1 MLADNL
7 RLLRKNF
14 KLTQQ
19 EVADILGVDRSTYTF
34 YESGKS
40 TPSKENI
47 VKLCDIFNVTVG
59 YLFGV
64 EKNCPELKVADKSD
78 RVNENFEG
86 ISEISR
92 NERFILMAYRSLDNE
107 KKEEFVEAVKATLRK
122 IKESG
127 D

>member
-7 RLLRKNF
+7 RILRKNF

-34 YESGKS
+34 YEAGKS

-64 EKNCPELKVADKSD
+64 EKNCPELKVANRSD
-78 RVNENFEG
+78 VVDENTDG
-86 ISEISR
+86 LKEISR
-92 NERFILMAYRSLDNE
+92 NEKFILMAYRSLDGE
-107 KKEEFVEAVKATLRK
+107 KKEQFIGAVKNIL
-122 IKESG
+122 KELK
-127 D
+127 

>member
-1 MLADNL
+1 MLAENL

-19 EVADILGVDRSTYTF
+19 EVADILGIDRSTYTF
-34 YESGKS
+34 YEAGKS

-64 EKNCPELKVADKSD
+64 EKNCPELKVANRSD
-78 RVNENFEG
+78 YANESLG
-86 ISEISR
+86 GLKEISR
-92 NERFILMAYRSLDNE
+92 NEKFILMAYRSLDSD
-107 KKEEFVEAVKATLRK
+107 KKEQFIEAVKNVLK
-122 IKESG
+122 DLK
-127 D
+127 

>member
-19 EVADILGVDRSTYTF
+19 EVADILGIDRSTYTF
-34 YESGKS
+34 YEAGKS

-64 EKNCPELKVADKSD
+64 EKNCPELKVSNRSD
-78 RVNENFEG
+78 HVGENLDG
-86 ISEISR
+86 LKEISR
-92 NERFILMAYRSLDNE
+92 NEKFILMAYRSLDSD
-107 KKEEFVEAVKATLRK
+107 KKDEFLVAVKNILK
-122 IKESG
+122 DLK
-127 D
+127 

>member
-19 EVADILGVDRSTYTF
+19 EVADILGIDRSTYTF
-34 YESGKS
+34 YEAGKS

-64 EKNCPELKVADKSD
+64 EKNCPELKVANRSD
-78 RVNENFEG
+78 FIDENLNG
-86 ISEISR
+86 LKEISR
-92 NERFILMAYRSLDNE
+92 NEKFILMAYRSLDSE
-107 KKEEFVEAVKATLRK
+107 SKEQFVDVVKKFL
-122 IKESG
+122 KETK
-127 D
+127 

>member
-7 RLLRKNF
+7 RLLRKSF

-19 EVADILGVDRSTYTF
+19 EIADILGVDRSTYTF
-34 YESGKS
+34 YEAGKS

-64 EKNCPELKVADKSD
+64 EKNCPELKVANRSD
-78 RVNENFEG
+78 RVGENLDGFN
-86 ISEISR
+86 EISR
-92 NERFILMAYRSLDNE
+92 NEKFILMAYRSLDGE
-107 KKEEFVEAVKATLRK
+107 KKEQFVDAVKNIL
-122 IKESG
+122 KELK
-127 D
+127 

>member
-7 RLLRKNF
+7 RILRKNF

-19 EVADILGVDRSTYTF
+19 EVADILGIDRSTYTF
-34 YESGKS
+34 YEAGKS

-64 EKNCPELKVADKSD
+64 EKNCPELKVANRSD
-78 RVNENFEG
+78 VVEEKLDGFN
-86 ISEISR
+86 EISR
-92 NERFILMAYRSLDNE
+92 NEKFILMAYRSLNSQ
-107 KKEEFVEAVKATLRK
+107 KKEQFLIDVKNIL
-122 IKESG
+122 KELK
-127 D
+127 